1 MGAERP
7 GQEVGAEFRLSRARR
22 VRRGPEIRELF
33 RRGKRGRTSH
43 LDVFVSASPVSFPRL
58 GVVVPKHRHSIVER
72 NLLRRRLR
80 EIGRIEILPR
90 LREAG
95 LHVDVLVRARKE
107 GYDAGYEQ
115 LRDEL
120 VRYAEGMCSDR

>member
-7 GQEVGAEFRLSRARR
+7 DQGSGVDFRLSRIRR

-43 LDVFVSASPVSFPRL
+43 LDVFVSASPVSFSRL
-58 GVVVPKHRHSIVER
+58 GVVVPKHRHIIVER

-80 EIGRIEILPR
+80 EIGRTEILPR
-90 LREAG
+90 LRDAG
-95 LHVDVLVRARKE
+95 LNLDLLVRARKE
-107 GYDAGYEQ
+107 AYDAGYET

-120 VRYAEGMCSDR
+120 ARYTEELCSVR